1 MFRVSI
7 LIGAAGVAM
16 ATAAA
21 LVAGGGAV
29 PRLLSAPAPPVQAT
43 NHATMDHAA
52 EPTAAKLVAAAA
64 SQVAID
70 NFTFVPAT
78 LTVAVRYESAMDQR

>member
-16 ATAAA
+16 ATAGA

-29 PRLLSAPAPPVQAT
+29 PRLLSDPAPPVQAT

-52 EPTAAKLVAAAA
+52 EPTAARLVAAAA
-64 SQVAID
+64 SQAAID
-70 NFTFVPAT
+70 NFYLRAGD
-78 LTVAVRYESAMDQR
+78 ADCRRRYESAMDQR